1 MSGRQVGYV
10 VARSLGVEVMLRH
23 TWTALAEPGVRS
35 PGACA
40 TAVPWRRRETAL
52 RFDHLRSCSPVSS
65 ASALAAVCPA
75 LSHYCPGA

>member
-10 VARSLGVEVMLRH
+10 VARSLGFEVTLRH

-40 TAVPWRRRETAL
+40 TTLPWRRRETAL
-52 RFDHLRSCSPVSS
+52 RFDDFRSCSPVSS
-65 ASALAAVCPA
+65 ISALAAVCPA
-75 LSHYCPGA
+75 LSN